1 MLKNLM
7 EDIVDNALPSILKK
21 YPKACT
27 CQKCTIDI
35 KAIALNNL
43 KPQYTA
49 TENGE
54 VYVKAANELNL
65 QFKSDVT
72 KELSQAI
79 EIVSRSPR
87 HY

>member
-7 EDIVDNALPSILKK
+7 EDIVENVLPSVLKK
-21 YPKACT
+21 YPEVCT
-27 CQKCTIDI
+27 CQKCILDI
-35 KAIALNNL
+35 KAIALNKL

-49 TENGE
+49 TENGQ
-54 VYVKAANELNL
+54 VYIKAANELNL

-79 EIVSRSPR
+79 EIVRNSPR
-87 HY
+87 H

>member
-27 CQKCTIDI
+27 CKKCIIDM

-43 KPQYTA
+43 KPQYAA

-54 VYVKAANELNL
+54 VYVKAANELDL
-65 QFKSDVT
+65 QFKSDIT
-72 KELSQAI
+72 RELFQAI
-79 EIVSRSPR
+79 EIVSKNPR
-87 HY
+87 H